1 MPSTSSPSGHVGAE
15 LKALHDAI
23 VEAVRARLPQ
33 LDTVAEYTATVQGGS
48 VNTPAALLDLEGF
61 DEGTD
66 IGDGETAISCRFALH
81 CMLSNETPRV
91 EVECR
96 QFAAEVV
103 RLVRR
108 NTWGLAY
115 VDAPTAISAGAAE
128 FRPGAKGYESWSVTW
143 EQVVYLEE
151 EPEVPPGEPGVH
163 PFEVCNVRVQ
173 LGGPST
179 PELVDEIHLPQ

>member
-1 MPSTSSPSGHVGAE
+1 MPSTLSPSGPVGAE
-15 LKALHDAI
+15 LKQLHDAI
-23 VEAVRARLPQ
+23 VDAVRERLPQ
-33 LDTVAEYTATVQGGS
+33 LATVAEYTATVEGGS
-48 VNTPAALLDLEGF
+48 INTPAALLDLEGF
-61 DEGTD
+61 DEGAD

-108 NTWGLAY
+108 NTWGLNF
-115 VDAPTAISAGAAE
+115 VDQPTAIAAGAAE

-143 EQVVYLEE
+143 EQVVYLSESA
-151 EPEVPPGEPGVH
+151 PAPGIH
-163 PFEVCNVRVQ
+163 PFEVCHYQVQ
-173 LGGPST
+173 IGGEGT
-179 PELVDEIHLPQ
+179 PLHPDEIHLPQ